1 MKKYKQLVS
10 ELPSKKIVF
19 AFGRFQPPTIG
30 HELLVKKVK
39 QVSGSA
45 DHVIYA
51 SKTQDKKKNPLPVD
65 RKIYYLQRMFPST
78 NFKAANEKER
88 TFLEVAAELN
98 KKYKN
103 IVMVAG
109 SDRIAAYRKL
119 LNDYNGKDFNFDTI
133 EVVSAGERDPD
144 SDTASGMSGT
154 KMREAAKKGDL
165 NSFKRGLPH
174 TITDHDARRLMNE
187 IRDGHGLA
195 KIKEAIKYEVSDLR
209 ERYVAGK
216 IFNIGEAVEDASGTY
231 EIIDRGAN
239 YLTVVNSE
247 GSMFKK
253 WLNEVTEAEKSLSK
267 LGLISESVVDTEIG
281 YKGYRTSYLHNSEVL
296 HTCFKDLCETTVDPA
311 GVLLALKSTDSYLEA
326 MSSLEG
332 EVTIEAVNSFYENWQ
347 STQEKFISFGSQSV
361 LPEMKTH
368 FNRIENKLQRDVE
381 SLDEV
386 LSKKTLRG
394 GMDKIKVARMISAM
408 LGNDRAES
416 SSNPEMLVNLGL
428 RKIRTKPLMPMS
440 AAILKRMLSL
450 ADELEIDYDK
460 SLVNKKVQSAD
471 IAESE
476 KVNKKSTYNIAK
488 DVLRYKDYKK
498 LNDVQNK
505 GIKEEQEQESELEDD
520 GAIERETPMQKHMLR
535 FDLINN
541 AIHVP
546 GIGWEELD
554 DDDFGQMEMSDS
566 EIDALIN
573 TIDDEEI
580 IDGAWE
586 DDEIEIYDD
595 ETGEVVTDEIMK
607 EAVQLDEILSR
618 FERIKAGNRA
628 RRTKAKRTRK
638 LKIALRK
645 ASNRDTINKRSR
657 RAAIKAIKMRFAR
670 KPLNKLSTSEKER
683 LERRLS
689 KMKPVIN
696 RIAMRMAPKVRRI
709 ERQRLHR

>member
-39 QVSGSA
+39 QVAGSA
-45 DHVIYA
+45 DHVIYT
-51 SKTQDKKKNPLPVD
+51 SKTLDKKKNPLSAD
-65 RKIYYLQRMFPST
+65 RKIYYLNRMFPRT
-78 NFKAANEKER
+78 NFKAADDRLR
-88 TFLEVAAELN
+88 TFMEVAAELN

-109 SDRIAAYRKL
+109 SDRVAAYRKL
-119 LNDYNGKDFNFDTI
+119 LNDYNGKDFHFDTI

-144 SDTASGMSGT
+144 SDNASGMSGT

-174 TITDHDARRLMNE
+174 TITTNDAKRLMNE
-187 IRDGHGLA
+187 IREGMGLT
-195 KIKEAIKYEVSDLR
+195 KIKESIKYEVSDLR
-209 ERYVAGK
+209 EQYFAGK
-216 IFNIGEAVEDASGTY
+216 IFNIGDLVEDAAGAY

-267 LGLISESVVDTEIG
+267 LGLVSESVVDSEVG
-281 YKGYRTSYLHNSEVL
+281 FKGYRTSNFHNSEIL
-296 HTCFKDLCETTVDPA
+296 QTCFRDLCETTVDPA
-311 GVLLALKSTDSYLEA
+311 GVLLALKSTDAYLEA
-326 MSSLEG
+326 MTSLRS
-332 EVTIEAVNSFYENWQ
+332 EVTLEAVDSFYENWQ
-347 STQEKFISFGSQSV
+347 QSEEKFISFGSESV
-361 LPEMKTH
+361 MDEINSH
-368 FNRIENKLQRDVE
+368 FEIIDNKLQKDID

-394 GMDKIKVARMISAM
+394 GMDKIKVGRMISAM

-428 RKIRTKPLMPMS
+428 RKIRTKPMMPMS

-450 ADELEIDYDK
+450 ADELGIDYDK
-460 SLVNKKVQSAD
+460 SLVNKKIQSAVT
-471 IAESE
+471 ESE
-476 KVNKKSTYNIAK
+476 KVNRGSSYNIAK
-488 DVLRYKDYKK
+488 DVLRYSDYKK
-498 LNDVQNK
+498 LNKIQNK
-505 GIKEEQEQESELEDD
+505 GIKEEHDD
-520 GAIERETPMQKHMLR
+520 NGSVERETPMQKHMLR
-535 FDLINN
+535 FDLVNN

-546 GIGWEELD
+546 GIGWDELD
-554 DDDFGQMEMSDS
+554 DTDFGQVEMSDS

-580 IDGAWE
+580 IDAAWD
-586 DDEIEIYDD
+586 DDEVEIYDD
-595 ETGEVVTDEIMK
+595 ETGEDVTDEIMK

-628 RRTKAKRTRK
+628 RRTKAKRARK

-657 RAAIKAIKMRFAR
+657 RAAIKALKMRFAR

-683 LERRLS
+683 LERRVQKL
-689 KMKPVIN
+689 KPVVN

-709 ERQRLHR
+709 ERQRLYHR